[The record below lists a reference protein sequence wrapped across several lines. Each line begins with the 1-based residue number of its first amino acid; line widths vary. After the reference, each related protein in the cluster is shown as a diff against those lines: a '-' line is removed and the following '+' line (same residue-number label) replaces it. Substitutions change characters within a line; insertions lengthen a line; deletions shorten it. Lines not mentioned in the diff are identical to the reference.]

1 MPKRKLIT
9 KDEVALERKEIS
21 PLRRKMIEHIVTTG
35 DGPTKTAKALN
46 CNRSSVQLALR
57 DPVVQQ
63 ELQDQVGH
71 RLARSSAIA
80 SSTLI
85 SLARGANSEYVRLQ
99 ASDSILD
106 RTGFK
111 PPEKSLHLV
120 QGEVKISIDLGD

>member
-1 MPKRKLIT
+1 MVKPRLMR
-9 KDEVALERKEIS
+9 KDEALEVKKLS
-21 PLRRKMIEHIVTTG
+21 PLRMKMVEHIVATG
-35 DGPTKTAKALN
+35 DGPTATAKALN

-57 DPVVQQ
+57 DPSVQN

-85 SLARGANSEYVRLQ
+85 SLARNANSEYVRLQ

-106 RTGFK
+106 RTGYK

-120 QGEVKISIDLGD
+120 QGEVRISIDLGE

>member
-1 MPKRKLIT
+1 M
-9 KDEVALERKEIS
+9 V
-21 PLRRKMIEHIVTTG
+21 EHIVATG
-35 DGPTKTAKALN
+35 DGPTATAKALN

-57 DPVVQQ
+57 DPSVQN

-80 SSTLI
+80 SSTLL
-85 SLARGANSEYVRLQ
+85 SLARNANSEYVRLQ

-106 RTGFK
+106 RTGYK

-120 QGEVKISIDLGD
+120 QGEVRISIDLGE